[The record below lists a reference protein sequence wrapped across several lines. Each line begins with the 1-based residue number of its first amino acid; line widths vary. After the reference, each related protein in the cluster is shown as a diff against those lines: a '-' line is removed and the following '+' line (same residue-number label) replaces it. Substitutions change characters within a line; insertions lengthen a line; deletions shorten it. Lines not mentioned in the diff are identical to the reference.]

1 MEWVDVKRK
10 TVSAAALNGLSKLGV
25 VTWLAI
31 ILGILA
37 LLSTS
42 VTAQEMTSEDWYKK
56 GQEMYENGS
65 YQEALEAYDEV
76 LKIDSQ
82 NASAWHYRGMALVSM
97 GRGVEAN
104 QSLQKAI
111 ELLDQMLQE
120 DPKDPEALWLRA
132 EGMDLLGVSEEALE
146 AYGRV
151 EELNSSNAM
160 AAWIRESDILAAFG
174 RYNQSTEAFSRAMA
188 LFSANQSQLQLECQW
203 QRENASIFTKAWI
216 IDGQIH
222 RVSIGMYN
230 ISSGSFDEIQQINSD
245 FVAALQLKGVAV
257 NSGRHGGNFT
267 GSSLNWDMY
276 IFGLPTMTALDRPPA
291 TVIITA
297 INPKGDEFIEVTND
311 MKETVSLQNWSFEI
325 LGSTVMLPQQSI
337 LSGKAVRFHLGSGQ
351 GNETDLFLD
360 CDLELNDT
368 AGNATLRNDSGE
380 KVSSLDYRTRL
391 DGSIAT
397 SLTIFEH
404 PRSDAEATA
413 QNAEE
418 QKIGGG

>member
-1 MEWVDVKRK
+1 VKEK
-10 TVSAAALNGLSKLGV
+10 TGSAAALNGPSKLGV

-65 YQEALEAYDEV
+65 YQEVLEAYDEV

-120 DPKDPEALWLRA
+120 DPKDPKALWLRA

-151 EELNSSNAM
+151 AKLNSSHAM
-160 AAWIRESDILAAFG
+160 AAWIREADILAAFG
-174 RYNQSTEAFSRAMA
+174 GYNQSAEAYSRAMA
-188 LFSANQSQLQLECQW
+188 LVPASQSMSQLEFHW
-203 QRENASIFTKAWI
+203 QSENATIFTKAWI

-257 NSGRHGGNFT
+257 DSGRHGGNST

-276 IFGLPTMTALDRPPA
+276 IFGLPDMTALNRPPA
-291 TVIITA
+291 TLTMTG
-297 INPKGDEFIEVTND
+297 INPKDDEFIEVTNG
-311 MKETVSLQNWSFEI
+311 MKETVNLHNWSFEI
-325 LGSTVMLPQQSI
+325 QGSTVMLPQYYL
-337 LSGKAVRFHLGSGQ
+337 LSEKTVRIHLESGP
-351 GNETDLFLD
+351 GNETDLFLE

-368 AGNATLRNDSGE
+368 AGNATLRNDTGE
-380 KVSSLDYRTRL
+380 KVSSLDYRTKL

-404 PRSDAEATA
+404 LRSDAEATS